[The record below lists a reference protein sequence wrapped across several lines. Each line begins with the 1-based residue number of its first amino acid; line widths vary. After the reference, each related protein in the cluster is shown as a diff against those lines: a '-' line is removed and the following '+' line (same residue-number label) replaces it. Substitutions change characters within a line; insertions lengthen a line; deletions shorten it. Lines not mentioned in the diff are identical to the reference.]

1 MKINSGYGKRVTLVR
16 LDTELGKQAFA
27 RAALSDGASAKN
39 ISRIEIEEVTPRPMT
54 LAKIASFG
62 GVSLEWL
69 AKGKIFHMHG
79 KDASVDWAGIRRWGI
94 RSPRQHVHHR
104 TPGFGDTNWTDV
116 ISILRQHKFKGAI
129 DIEGW
134 HDPVYHGE
142 LEMTGQVH
150 GLRYLQQCR
159 GGEFVANPKV

>member
-69 AKGKIFHMHG
+69 AKGKMALKANDIVRTGGVGARIAEVRRKRGLTRNALARMANLGNTTKNISRLETREHQPRARTLA
-79 KDASVDWAGIRRWGI
+79 KIASVLK
-94 RSPRQHVHHR
+94 V
-104 TPGFGDTNWTDV
+104 TP
-116 ISILRQHKFKGAI
+116 
-129 DIEGW
+129 E
-134 HDPVYHGE
+134 
-142 LEMTGQVH
+142 
-150 GLRYLQQCR
+150 YLAYGR
-159 GGEFVANPKV
+159 